1 MSHVSERIGGLIK
14 SSGMSTRELAK
25 RIGVSSVSLSQWS
38 TGKYKPSEEGL
49 EALCNYFNVTPAF
62 ILYGDGNAPEGQS
75 IRISADTYSIPL
87 LDVKGSCG
95 LGDYV
100 EGALVLIRMI
110 RVTALFL
117 RTYCSGASPRSLQ
130 MIQCNGDSME
140 PTLKNGETVFVDT
153 SQTSADSDGIYAVS
167 FDGRIFIKRIQLV
180 PNGLRLLSDNRFYD
194 PIQIPN
200 GEHLKIVGRCYSSL
214 AVKTLL

>member
-1 MSHVSERIGGLIK
+1 MSHVSDRISGLIK
-14 SSGMSTRELAK
+14 SSGMSTRELAR

-49 EALCNYFNVTPAF
+49 EAFCNYFNVSPAY
-62 ILYGDGNAPEGQS
+62 ILYGDGNAPEGQA
-75 IRISADTYSIPL
+75 IKISPDTYSIPL

-95 LGDYV
+95 FGDFI

-117 RTYCSGASPRSLQ
+117 RTYCAGASPKSLQ
-130 MIQCNGDSME
+130 MIQCDGDSME
-140 PTLKNGETVFVDT
+140 PTLKNGETVFVDV
-153 SQTSADSDGIYAVS
+153 SQNTVNSDGIYAVS
-167 FDGRIFIKRIQLV
+167 FDGRIFIKRVQIV
-180 PNGLRLLSDNRFYD
+180 PNGVRLLSDNKFYD
-194 PIQIPN
+194 PINVMN
-200 GEHLKIVGRCYSSL
+200 GDPITIIGRCYSSL